1 METHNRPE
9 VPALLTERYANDDLA
24 AQLQTMEQFAPYPTA
39 DDRAAWEGLPAAL
52 RQADIAAAE
61 ARLAMQWPALP
72 ATVFMQFRRDGNRS
86 NFEELS
92 FERRSALNDLV
103 IGECQEAKGRFVDDI
118 INGLWCTCE
127 ESFWGVPAHND
138 SSRFPGTPLPDTADR
153 IIDLFAGETAGLL
166 AWTCYLLRT
175 RLDAVHPVIYDRL
188 EREMQERIIQPYL
201 TRDDYWWMG
210 LQTDA
215 RGRPLAR
222 LNNWTPWCVSNCLT
236 AVLLLE
242 PDRER
247 RLAAVLK
254 ALRSLDR
261 FLEVYH
267 ADGGCDEGPSY
278 WGRAGASMFDCLN
291 LLQQATGGLVDVW
304 EEPLIQNMG
313 RYIYRVHIDGDWFV
327 NFADCPARVRIP
339 THLVYLY
346 GRRIGD
352 DGLVAMG
359 AGFHRERLAEG
370 QPLGRASGL
379 LRRLPATF
387 SAAQLDALSL
397 RCPYVRDVWMEG
409 LQVMTAREREGSAE
423 GLYLAAKGG
432 HNAESHN
439 HNDVGQFIVYCDGQP
454 VLIDAGVERYTAK
467 TFSPQRY
474 EIWTM
479 QSAYHNLP
487 TIGGVQQVPGHTRA
501 AAETHYEMDDSVA
514 RLCLDIAPAYPE
526 EAQLRRWYRT
536 CELRRGTQA
545 AVVVRDRFELAEAMP
560 ATLSLI
566 TPREPTL
573 EAEGRLRLPGTT
585 DAVVSFD
592 AVALRPVIETIDI
605 ADERLQLAWGGRL
618 YRVLLE
624 SREPMD
630 SGDWELWVEAG

>member
-1 METHNRPE
+1 
-9 VPALLTERYANDDLA
+9 VLTERYAKDELA
-24 AQLQTMEQFAPYPTA
+24 RHLLPLDEFHPYPTA

-52 RQADIAAAE
+52 RKADTAAAE
-61 ARLAMQWPALP
+61 ARLGMEWPSLP

-86 NFEELS
+86 NFEELG

-103 IGECQEAKGRFVDDI
+103 IGECQEAEGRFVDDI

-127 ESFWGVPAHND
+127 ESFWGVPAHSD

-175 RLDAVHPVIYDRL
+175 RLDAVHPVICDRIQ
-188 EREMQERIIQPYL
+188 REMQERIIGPYL
-201 TRDDYWWMG
+201 ARDDYWWMG
-210 LQTDA
+210 LETDA
-215 RGRPLAR
+215 HGRSLR
-222 LNNWTPWCVSNCLT
+222 SMNNWTPWCVSNCLT
-236 AVLLLE
+236 AVLLME

-267 ADGGCDEGPSY
+267 SDGGCDEGPSY

-291 LLQQATGGLVDVW
+291 LLWQATGGLVDVW
-304 EEPLIQNMG
+304 DEPLIQNMG
-313 RYIYRVHIDGDWFV
+313 RYIYRVHIAGDWFV
-327 NFADCPARVRIP
+327 NFADCPARVGIP
-339 THLVYLY
+339 AHLVYLY

-359 AGFHRERLAEG
+359 AGFHREQSAAGRH
-370 QPLGRASGL
+370 LGRAAGL

-387 SAAQLDALSL
+387 ATAQVDALSL
-397 RCPYVRDVWMEG
+397 GYPYVRDVWMEG

-423 GLYLAAKGG
+423 GLFLAAKGG

-439 HNDVGQFIVYCDGQP
+439 HNDVGQFIVYHDGQP
-454 VLIDAGVERYTAK
+454 VLVDAGVERYTAK

-487 TIGGVQQVPGHTRA
+487 TIGGLQQVPGHTRA
-501 AAETHYEMDDSVA
+501 AAGTHYEMDDSVA
-514 RLCLDIAPAYPE
+514 RLRLDIAPAYPQ
-526 EAQLRRWYRT
+526 EARLSRWNRT
-536 CELRRGTQA
+536 CELRRGGQA
-545 AVVVRDRFELAEAMP
+545 AVLVRDCFELAQAIP
-560 ATLSLI
+560 VTLSLM

-573 EAEGRLRLPGTT
+573 EGDGTLRLRGDT
-585 DAVVSFD
+585 DVIVTYDADALEAAVES
-592 AVALRPVIETIDI
+592 IDI
-605 ADERLQLAWGGRL
+605 ADERLQPAWGGRL
-618 YRVLLE
+618 YRVLLK
-624 SREPMD
+624 SRGPVD
-630 SGDWELWVEAG
+630 SGDWELRVEAG